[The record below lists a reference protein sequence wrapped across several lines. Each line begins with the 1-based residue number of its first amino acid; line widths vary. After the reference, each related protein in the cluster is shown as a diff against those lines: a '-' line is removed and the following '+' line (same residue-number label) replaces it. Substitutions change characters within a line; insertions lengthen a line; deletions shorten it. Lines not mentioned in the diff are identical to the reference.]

1 MKDALLSTE
10 VCSFLQPVWG
20 FNCGGIHAKAVRP
33 VPVRVQGIAARH
45 FERGTNYD

>member
-1 MKDALLSTE
+1 MTLVRSSSD

-33 VPVRVQGIAARH
+33 VPVRVQGIRRKA
-45 FERGTNYD
+45 F

>member
-1 MKDALLSTE
+1 MTLVRSSSD

-20 FNCGGIHAKAVRP
+20 FICGGIYAKAVRP

>member
-20 FNCGGIHAKAVRP
+20 FICGGIHAKAVRP
-33 VPVRVQGIAARH
+33 VPVRVQGIRRKA
-45 FERGTNYD
+45 F